1 MSTAITKRFT
11 FEASHR
17 LPNHD
22 GKCSRNHGHSY
33 KLFVTVEGDV
43 LADETSPKDGMIM
56 DFGDLS
62 SIVDREIVSK
72 WDHHFLAKGD
82 EPELE
87 WLDDASVHRIGIRT
101 TAENMAN
108 LIFAS
113 LEGEGV
119 EVCQVRLYETESSY
133 ATVSR

>member
-1 MSTAITKRFT
+1 MSTSITKRFT

-33 KLFVTVEGDV
+33 KLFITVDGEV
-43 LADETSPKDGMIM
+43 LQDETHPKDGMIM

-62 SIVDREIVSK
+62 AIVDREVVSK

-87 WLDDASVHRIGIRT
+87 WLDEVSIQRIGVRT
-101 TAENMAN
+101 TAENMAG
-108 LIFAS
+108 LIFET
-113 LEGEGV
+113 LENEGV
-119 EVCQVRLYETESSY
+119 PVWQVRLYETESSY
-133 ATVSR
+133 ATVSK